1 MKGSKGVREDS
12 DWGTYQRLLKYAVP
26 YWKFFVISF
35 VGFGLYAAT
44 QPLFAMVIKHIIDT
58 LGTEA
63 KEGMLYLPLF
73 FVGLFFARGLG
84 TFLGRYFLGRVSAN
98 VTHTLRSEIFN
109 HYTCLPVS
117 FFSENNNGHMISR
130 ITYNVGEVTRA
141 TSDSIR
147 TFVREGLTV
156 IGLLAYLIYANWQLS
171 LVFFLVAPL
180 VAVLVRYVSKRM
192 KRLSKKMQ
200 ETVGDMTHVTSE
212 MVVGVEVVKSFGGGG
227 YERKR
232 FAQASLDNRRQ
243 FLKLVM
249 TMSIHNPLIQFIIS
263 LALAGLM
270 YMALILMEDAGPGE
284 FVAYLTAAFLLPR
297 PIRQLSEANGEM
309 RRGVAAAESL
319 FEVLDEPLEEDGG
332 SYEKDRVVG
341 EIEFKNVSFTYAK
354 EKALALNNIN
364 LKIKAGQTV
373 ALVGVSGGGKSTLI
387 KLLSRFY
394 DNQDGEIYLDGV
406 DLKSYT
412 LVSLRGQMA
421 LVTQHVTLFNDTVAN
436 NIAYGCLE
444 GVSRDQVVK
453 AATDAHAIEFIH
465 KMPQGLDTE
474 IGENGLKLSGGQRQ
488 RLALA
493 RAFLKNAP
501 VLILDEATSA
511 LDNESERFIQLALD
525 KVMKDRTTIVVAH
538 RLSTIQSADVIIV
551 MEEGRVVEQGTHSD
565 LLKTGVAYKR
575 LYDLQFNSQPVE
587 SRA

>member
-12 DWGTYQRLLKYAVP
+12 DWETYQRLLKYAAP

-35 VGFGLYAAT
+35 VGFALYAAT

-84 TFLGRYFLGRVSAN
+84 TFLGRYFLARVSAN

-180 VAVLVRYVSKRM
+180 VAVLVKYVSKRI
-192 KRLSKKMQ
+192 KQLSKKMQ

-212 MVVGVEVVKSFGGGG
+212 RVVGVEVVKSFGGGG

-232 FAQASLDNRRQ
+232 FAQASLNNRRQ

-263 LALAGLM
+263 LALAGMM
-270 YMALILMEDAGPGE
+270 YLALILMEDAGPGE

-341 EIEFKNVSFTYAK
+341 GIEFKNVSFTYAK

-394 DNQDGEIYLDGV
+394 EYQEGGIYLDGV
-406 DLKSYT
+406 ELKDY
-412 LVSLRGQMA
+412 SLANLREQIE

-453 AATDAHAIEFIH
+453 AATDAHAIEFIQ

-525 KVMKDRTTIVVAH
+525 KVMKERTTIVVAH

-551 MEEGRVVEQGTHSD
+551 MEEGRVIEQGTHSD

-575 LYDLQFNSQPVE
+575 LYDLQFNRQLE
-587 SRA
+587 DGGT

>member
-1 MKGSKGVREDS
+1 MKGSKDVRQDS
-12 DWGTYQRLLKYAVP
+12 DWEIYQRLLKYALP

-84 TFLGRYFLGRVSAN
+84 TFLGRYFLSRVSAN
-98 VTHTLRSEIFN
+98 VTHTLRGEIFN

-117 FFSENNNGHMISR
+117 FFSENSNGHLISR

-156 IGLLAYLIYANWQLS
+156 LGLLAYLIYANWQLS

-212 MVVGVEVVKSFGGGG
+212 MVVGVEVVKSFGGVG

-232 FAQASLDNRRQ
+232 FAQASLSNRRQ

-270 YMALILMEDAGPGE
+270 YLALILMEDAGPGE

-319 FEVLDEPLEEDGG
+319 FEVLDEPLEEDNG
-332 SYEKDRVVG
+332 SYEKDRVLG
-341 EIEFKNVSFTYAK
+341 GIEFKNVSFAYAN
-354 EKALALNNIN
+354 EKVLAINNIN

-373 ALVGVSGGGKSTLI
+373 ALVGASGGGKSTLT

-394 DNQDGEIYLDGV
+394 DSQGGEIYLDGV
-406 DLKSYT
+406 DLRKYK
-412 LVSLRGQMA
+412 LENLRGQMA

-444 GVSRDQVVK
+444 GVSKDRVLK
-453 AATDAHAIEFIH
+453 AAIDAYAMEFIK

-511 LDNESERFIQLALD
+511 LDNKSERFIQLALD
-525 KVMKDRTTIVVAH
+525 KVMEGRTTIVVAH
-538 RLSTIQSADVIIV
+538 RLSTVQSADVIIV
-551 MEEGRVVEQGTHSD
+551 MEDGRVIEQGTHSD
-565 LLKTGVAYKR
+565 LLKRGEAYKR
-575 LYDLQFNSQPVE
+575 LYDLQFNSQSVGD
-587 SRA
+587 

>member
-12 DWGTYQRLLKYAVP
+12 DWETYQRLLKYAVP

-35 VGFGLYAAT
+35 IGFGLYAAT

-63 KEGMLYLPLF
+63 KEGMQYLPLF

-98 VTHTLRSEIFN
+98 VTHTLRSELFN
-109 HYTCLPVS
+109 HYICLPGS
-117 FFSENNNGHMISR
+117 FFSENNNGHIISR

-171 LVFFLVAPL
+171 SVFFLVAPL
-180 VAVLVRYVSKRM
+180 VAVLVKYVSKRM

-212 MVVGVEVVKSFGGGG
+212 MGVGVEVVKSFGGGE

-232 FAQASLDNRRQ
+232 FAQASLNNRQQ

-270 YMALILMEDAGPGE
+270 YLALILMEDAGPGE

-319 FEVLDEPLEEDGG
+319 FEVLDEPLEEDDG

-341 EIEFKNVSFTYAK
+341 GIEFRNVSFTYAK

-394 DNQDGEIYLDGV
+394 EYQEGGIYLDGV
-406 DLKSYT
+406 ELKDY
-412 LVSLRGQMA
+412 SLANLREQIA

-444 GVSRDQVVK
+444 GVSRDQVVR
-453 AATDAHAIEFIH
+453 AATDAHAIEFIQ
-465 KMPQGLDTE
+465 KMLQGLDTE
-474 IGENGLKLSGGQRQ
+474 IGENGLNLSGGQRQ

-538 RLSTIQSADVIIV
+538 RLSTIQRADVIIV
-551 MEEGRVVEQGTHSD
+551 MEEGRVVEQGTHSE

-575 LYDLQFNSQPVE
+575 LYDLQFNSQSVE
-587 SRA
+587 A